1 MGFDSPLGYQQKN
14 NKEQRMSATRGHI
27 RILILLT
34 AGLLVGCSHRNAPT
48 EPTTTTTSS
57 TKTEITLKTGVK
69 GMLRRATMINSAT
82 DLQNQDLKIDA
93 YYTGTTTKY
102 INGAKL
108 HYTGSDPAW
117 QFWDG
122 SAQLHYYWPI
132 ERSIYTGVEPNITVS
147 SLDFVGYCP
156 FAQPSYITGLTY
168 TADHDVTFSCTAL
181 PMVDSLQNAQKEF
194 LFGIALEQDKT
205 NAASGVPLNF
215 KHPFAQIKLQL
226 AASHPDIIINS
237 ITFKSI
243 KNNGDFIYDHSETSY
258 TWTPSG
264 DAVNLV
270 FTDTATFT
278 DVPESV
284 QAIGEPFIV
293 IPQTWTGE
301 IEVNASWK
309 DWGDTPVPHALSA
322 KIPDETWLVGHSY
335 AYTFTISP
343 EDLTVNITN
352 FTEQW

>member
-1 MGFDSPLGYQQKN
+1 M
-14 NKEQRMSATRGHI
+14 I
-27 RILILLT
+27 ILLA
-34 AGLLVGCSHRNAPT
+34 AGLLAGCCCHKD
-48 EPTTTTTSS
+48 EPVQRH
-57 TKTEITLKTGVK
+57 EIAMKTGVTS
-69 GMLRRATMINSAT
+69 MLRRANTIDNNTA
-82 DLQNQDLKIDA
+82 LQSQDLKIDA
-93 YYTGTTTKY
+93 YFHDTETKY
-102 INGAKL
+102 LDGKKL
-108 HYTGSDPAW
+108 HYTGGDPAW
-117 QFWDG
+117 KFWN
-122 SAQLHYYWPI
+122 SSTSTQEHYYWPI
-132 ERSIYTGVEPNITVS
+132 VGSVHTGVVPNITVS

-156 FAQPSYITGLTY
+156 FIQPSYITGLTY

-205 NAASGVPLNF
+205 NAASGVPLSF

-243 KNNGDFIYDHSETSY
+243 KNNGDFVYDNSETSY
-258 TWTPSG
+258 TWTPTG

-278 DVPESV
+278 NVPASV